1 MKYLL
6 ISGTEVQVS
15 AQAPAT
21 IPPGSFL
28 WCDCPHEHARD
39 WVADVQRLTGA
50 PVFEDHLLDAENLG
64 HPSFFDS
71 TTRYELIV
79 FRGLAVQDRAG
90 ASAQVPQVKTRP
102 TTFFLFPR
110 CLVTVRASDSRVE
123 AQLRERLL
131 AARESNQRLPTCPED
146 LMLRML
152 NGLIDSYLDL
162 RQPLTAQIE
171 HWQRLLLDARKPFR
185 DWPSLLM
192 ARQEARKL
200 EHLCEEQLDALQ
212 EWRDERIERESPPG
226 AARTVPPSSAPESD
240 PAVSPRDLLPPFT
253 DFQLV
258 RITDLVSHIQRVIS
272 HARRLETSI
281 ESAVQLH
288 FSATSHRTNEIM
300 RTLTTLTAVFMPLNL
315 ITGIFGMNFD
325 FIPGLHS
332 PLGFWLSLAVM
343 ALIGVG
349 LLVFFRARRYLA
361 RSDGVLSRRQ
371 TT

>member
-6 ISGTEVQVS
+6 VGAAEVHAS
-15 AQAPAT
+15 TQAPAT
-21 IPPGSFL
+21 IPPGAFL
-28 WCDCPHEHARD
+28 WCDCPHEQARD
-39 WVADVQRLTGA
+39 WVADVQRLTGV

-71 TTRYELIV
+71 TTRYEVVV
-79 FRGLAVQDRAG
+79 FRGLAIQDRAQ
-90 ASAQVPQVKTRP
+90 ATPQIPQVKTRP
-102 TTFFLFPR
+102 TTFFVFPR
-110 CLVTVRASDSRVE
+110 CLVTVRASDSRIE

-152 NGLIDSYLDL
+152 NGLIDSFLDM

-185 DWPSLLM
+185 DWPSLLL

-212 EWRDERIERESPPG
+212 EWRDERIERESPHAAG
-226 AARTVPPSSAPESD
+226 ATPSGHDSD
-240 PAVSPRDLLPPFT
+240 PATLPRDVLPPFT
-253 DFQLV
+253 DLHLV
-258 RITDLVSHIQRVIS
+258 RITDLVNHIQRVIS
-272 HARRLETSI
+272 HARRLESSI

-332 PLGFWLSLAVM
+332 PAGFWLSLAVM
-343 ALIGVG
+343 GLIAVALVA
-349 LLVFFRARRYLA
+349 FFRARRYLA
-361 RSDGVLSRRQ
+361 RSEGVLSRR
-371 TT
+371 TTS